1 MQKSTAAEFFVWRSS
16 DLMAKYRRGERKV
29 FILYKSLRNKLGTGG
44 KGGGFGALPT
54 KNFSPP
60 SKMPFFHAT
69 GGHLAVFGFSK
80 FLAKQGTYHHH
91 QKCHFFT
98 PLGVTKQF
106 SVFLNF

>member
-44 KGGGFGALPT
+44 GGGFGVLPT
-54 KNFSPP
+54 RNFSPP

-80 FLAKQGTYHHH
+80 FLAKQT
-91 QKCHFFT
+91 
-98 PLGVTKQF
+98 TKMQLF
-106 SVFLNF
+106 HATGGH